1 MPMPVPRSPSLV
13 SDARGRA
20 PGAVLA
26 SAAPATFVIVWST
39 GFVVARVLRGAVDPD
54 LFLAVRFG
62 LTALLF
68 VPLVW
73 AAGAAWPR
81 GRAIG
86 RHLAAGVLI
95 QGVYLGGGY
104 WAVANGLPAS
114 VMALIGALQPLI
126 VALLAWAVLRER
138 VARRTWLGLLIGLA
152 GVVLVILPRFASGDG
167 SVGSP
172 LVLGVAVIGIVSMAA
187 GTLVQKT
194 SLAGA
199 DLRSASALQ
208 NFGAAL
214 ACGLFALLLGE
225 RHWAA
230 GWLPLASLGW
240 ASVFLS
246 GGGTTLLV
254 WMVRRG
260 EAARVSALLLL
271 VPPLVAVETF
281 VLFGDTLTPVQIA
294 GFAVAI
300 AGVWLAR
307 S

>member
-1 MPMPVPRSPSLV
+1 MAGVAALEI
-13 SDARGRA
+13 A
-20 PGAVLA
+20 
-26 SAAPATFVIVWST
+26 AAPIFVVVWST
-39 GFVVARVLRGAVDPD
+39 GFVVARVLRGEVDPN
-54 LFLAVRFG
+54 LFLAVRFA

-68 VPLVW
+68 VPLVFI
-73 AAGAAWPR
+73 ARARWPSSR
-81 GRAIG
+81 DVP

-95 QGVYLGGGY
+95 QGIYLGGGY
-104 WAVANGLPAS
+104 WAVANGLPAA
-114 VMALIGALQPLI
+114 VMALIGALQPLL
-126 VALLAWAVLRER
+126 VALLARAVIREQVR
-138 VARRTWLGLLIGLA
+138 PRTWLGLLIGVA
-152 GVVLVILPRFASGDG
+152 GVVLVIAPRLASGDG

-172 LVLGVAVIGIVSMAA
+172 LVLAVAFVGIVSMTA

-199 DLRSASALQ
+199 DLRAASAIQ
-208 NFGAAL
+208 NFGAAI
-214 ACGLFALLLGE
+214 ACAVFALALGE
-225 RHWAA
+225 DHWAGGA
-230 GWLPLASLGW
+230 TSLVALGW
-240 ASVFLS
+240 AAVFLS

-260 EAARVSALLLL
+260 AAARVSALLLL

-281 VLFGDTLTPVQIA
+281 LLFGDTLTVVQVA